1 MSRIKKTVLTCIGI
15 AMALIAILM
24 VWHSLLRPTKILVV
38 NPLPAQKAEIIL
50 NNDSRLISV
59 TCTTMEEARDFSKYD
74 AVLMYGR
81 GLYLDSIQ
89 MADLEKAA
97 HNGVPVFTNSLRNFN
112 FVVNHSPARDDRI
125 IRMVYLREDH
135 SLGLRV
141 GVELKD
147 DARIGEDCGSWVGM
161 GLRNKSAMW
170 QTVWNRDCGLR
181 QN

>member
-1 MSRIKKTVLTCIGI
+1 MLRIKKTVLTCIGI

-81 GLYLDSIQ
+81 GFILTPYRWLTLRRRHTMECLYSPTHYVTSI
-89 MADLEKAA
+89 L
-97 HNGVPVFTNSLRNFN
+97 S
-112 FVVNHSPARDDRI
+112 
-125 IRMVYLREDH
+125 
-135 SLGLRV
+135 
-141 GVELKD
+141 
-147 DARIGEDCGSWVGM
+147 
-161 GLRNKSAMW
+161 
-170 QTVWNRDCGLR
+170 
-181 QN
+181 

>member
-89 MADLEKAA
+89 MADLEKAEIGRA
-97 HNGVPVFTNSLRNFN
+97 HV
-112 FVVNHSPARDDRI
+112 
-125 IRMVYLREDH
+125 
-135 SLGLRV
+135 
-141 GVELKD
+141 
-147 DARIGEDCGSWVGM
+147 
-161 GLRNKSAMW
+161 
-170 QTVWNRDCGLR
+170 
-181 QN
+181 